1 LEKRKYI
8 TGSCADSRGDMKKPP
23 FPKKN
28 VDGITIKILTYP
40 NKSILMK
47 WWLV

>member
-23 FPKKN
+23 FPKK
-28 VDGITIKILTYP
+28 KC
-40 NKSILMK
+40 
-47 WWLV
+47 WWYYN